1 MKPKVMIIDDDAF
14 IVEFIKSAFEKK
26 GVEVITCVNPVQ
38 AQAMAEACLP
48 DLIIIDVYME
58 PLNGVTVATQ
68 LKRWHVTAD
77 IPMIFI
83 SSDLNK
89 DTAKQAFL
97 VGAMDVMPK
106 PIDPKPLLERAQ
118 PLIDFRKVHKL
129 IKEVL
134 HKIQI
139 IIFSA

>member
-14 IVEFIKSAFEKK
+14 IVEFIKSAFEKN
-26 GVEVITCVNPVQ
+26 GVDVIICTEPIQ
-38 AQAMAEACLP
+38 ARAMAEACMP
-48 DLIIIDVYME
+48 DLVIIDVYME
-58 PLNGVTVATQ
+58 PLNGFTVATQ
-68 LKRWHVTAD
+68 LKRQHVTAD

-83 SSDLNK
+83 SSDLDK

-106 PIDPKPLLERAQ
+106 PIDLKSLLERAK
-118 PLIDFRKVHKL
+118 PLIDFSKVHKL

-134 HKIQI
+134 GG
-139 IIFSA
+139 